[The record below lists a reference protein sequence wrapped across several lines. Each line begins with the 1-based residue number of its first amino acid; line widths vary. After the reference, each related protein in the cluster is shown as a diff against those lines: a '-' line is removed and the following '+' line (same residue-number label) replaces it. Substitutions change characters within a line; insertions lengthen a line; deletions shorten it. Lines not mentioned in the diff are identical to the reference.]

1 MKQSYWITLPLT
13 LSLISCHPSKPLST
27 DTINCVAVVQ
37 NYLGITDPIAVTNS
51 VEQPSLQLVDIQY
64 QSQNDENIPI
74 SGIAT
79 CLFAA
84 PDVERDRL
92 LKATINNQSL
102 TKEDIAALNQQVKF
116 SQ

>member
-1 MKQSYWITLPLT
+1 MKQSYWITLSLT
-13 LSLISCHPSKPLST
+13 LSLVSCHPSKPLST
-27 DTINCVAVVQ
+27 NANNCVAVVQ

-51 VEQPSLQLVDIQY
+51 VEQPSLQLVDIKY

-74 SGIAT
+74 SGNAT

-84 PDVERDRL
+84 PDVGKNRL
-92 LKATINNQSL
+92 LEATINNQTL